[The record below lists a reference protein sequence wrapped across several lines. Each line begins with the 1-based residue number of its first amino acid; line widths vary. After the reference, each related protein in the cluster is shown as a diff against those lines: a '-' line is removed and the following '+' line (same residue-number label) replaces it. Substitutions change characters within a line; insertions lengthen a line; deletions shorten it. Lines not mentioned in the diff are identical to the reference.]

1 MNSFP
6 RLIIVLVSF
15 VFIISCKKDDLPSED
30 NKLTLADNTVIVDA
44 DKLSFVSS
52 EDDVLVLRKLGDGQS
67 INVDDIIV
75 SEQNGGL
82 ILHVDNVE
90 YDGDLIKINTSQSY
104 LNKAVKQLKYN
115 NEYDFN
121 IGSSNKKNTE
131 VKLKKGVS
139 VFGENIILKGVS
151 LFKNSAGARIEITDG
166 KIEFNPSVY
175 LDIEIGF
182 FELLEFETYAK
193 GDVDFDLEVLI
204 TSSADMK
211 KKEEVVLASFVKTEV
226 QFIGAFPVAEIITLE
241 FIAGYEL
248 DHFHN
253 VDVSTGFESSYSVKV
268 GANYEKGYGWNG
280 IWDRHFNFTMHP
292 FELEELSIKTDVKI
306 YVRPKLTV
314 KLYGLAGPGIDMRP
328 YLNFIGNAEKVSS
341 TINWDWML
349 RGGIDAHLL
358 FVLGFIDGGPEF
370 SHELLDTNV
379 LIASDSG
386 SDVSFKPLPI
396 LKLTPETG
404 DVTTNFMFDGSL
416 TTDKDNGIEELE
428 FRFDINGD
436 GAFESSW
443 QRDPKFQGNYGQ
455 YGKGNYSAVME
466 VRDPKGEK
474 STAEK
479 KVVIFQ

>member
-15 VFIISCKKDDLPSED
+15 VFIISCKKDDLTSED

-211 KKEEVVLASFVKTEV
+211 KKEETVLASFVRTEV
-226 QFIGAFPVAEIITLE
+226 QYIGVVPVVEVIKLE

-253 VDVSTGFESSYSVKV
+253 VDITTGFESSYSVKV
-268 GANYEKGYGWNG
+268 GAHYEKGYGWDG
-280 IWDRHFNFTMHP
+280 IWDRNLDFTMYP
-292 FELEELSIKTDVKI
+292 FTVEELSLKTDVKV

-314 KLYGLAGPGIDMRP
+314 TLYGLAGPGIDMRP
-328 YLNFIGNAEKVSS
+328 
-341 TINWDWML
+341 
-349 RGGIDAHLL
+349 
-358 FVLGFIDGGPEF
+358 
-370 SHELLDTNV
+370 
-379 LIASDSG
+379 
-386 SDVSFKPLPI
+386 
-396 LKLTPETG
+396 
-404 DVTTNFMFDGSL
+404 
-416 TTDKDNGIEELE
+416 
-428 FRFDINGD
+428 
-436 GAFESSW
+436 
-443 QRDPKFQGNYGQ
+443 
-455 YGKGNYSAVME
+455 
-466 VRDPKGEK
+466 
-474 STAEK
+474 
-479 KVVIFQ
+479 